1 MKKTALIT
9 GAGTGIGRAL
19 SEFLIETGFEVVAV
33 GRRAEPLESLRA
45 GHPDSVVAVAA
56 DVGTEAGRQ
65 AIVEAVS
72 GKPLNL
78 LVHNAAVLEPAGPLG
93 ELSLEAWRE
102 HQAINLEGPLF
113 LTQQLLSTLTSG
125 SRILHISS
133 GAAHTAI
140 QGWAAYCMSKA
151 ALHMGYQCWRNEL
164 QERGILVGS
173 VRPGVVDTPMQE
185 AIRDFDETA
194 FPLVEK
200 FRAFKTD
207 GELEPPERVARFLGW
222 LLLEAPEATF
232 TELELDIRDTS
243 LQPRWEGFCP

>member
-19 SEFLIETGFEVVAV
+19 SEFLIEAGLQVIAV
-33 GRRAEPLESLRA
+33 GRRPQPLEPLRA
-45 GHPDSVVAVAA
+45 SHPDAVVAVSA
-56 DVGTEAGRQ
+56 DVGTEAGRL
-65 AIVEAVS
+65 AIAEAVA
-72 GKPLNL
+72 GAVLNL
-78 LVHNAAVLEPAGPLG
+78 LVHNAAVLEPAGPLA
-93 ELSLEAWRE
+93 EMSLEAWRE

-113 LTQQLLSTLTSG
+113 LTQALLPRLESG

-140 QGWAAYCMSKA
+140 QGWAAYCMSKT

-164 QERGILVGS
+164 QARGVLVGS

-200 FRAFKTD
+200 FRAFKAD
-207 GELEPPERVARFLGW
+207 GELEPPERVACFLGW
-222 LLLEAPEATF
+222 LLLKAPEATF
-232 TELELDIRDTS
+232 TAQELDIRDETLWS
-243 LQPRWEGFCP
+243 NWEDFQP